1 MAPQVWT
8 IMDVL
13 NWTTNYLKSGTSS
26 TPRLD
31 AELLLA
37 YVLEVERIRL
47 YVDHDKPMM
56 APELARFKGLVRQRK
71 GGESVAHITGQ
82 KEFWKLRFETP
93 APLFVPRPETEL
105 LVEEAV
111 RMAGESGQIL
121 DLCCGTGAIL
131 VSVVHEL
138 PGWQGVGVDQMP
150 LAAKTATQNAENA
163 GVADRVTVHCDDAV
177 AFVASSSQ
185 PQFSMITCNPPYV
198 ASAEWEMLAPEIKV
212 NEPRQAVDGGSDG
225 LDLLRRLLPEL
236 PARLAPGGRL
246 LLEYGGDDQSA
257 VLSQL
262 LVDTG
267 FANVKIL
274 KDYGGIDRVAVA
286 TVLS

>member
-8 IMDVL
+8 VMEVL
-13 NWTTNYLKSGTSS
+13 NWTTNYLKSGSSS

-37 YVLEVERIRL
+37 HVLQVERIRL
-47 YVDHDKPMM
+47 YVDHDKPMTE
-56 APELARFKGLVRQRK
+56 PELARFKGLVRQRK
-71 GGESVAHITGQ
+71 DGESVAHITGL
-82 KEFWKLRFETP
+82 KEFWKLSFETP

-111 RMAGESGQIL
+111 RLAGETGQIL

-150 LAAKTATQNAENA
+150 LAAKTASRNAENA
-163 GVADRVTVHCDDAV
+163 GVADRVTVHCHDAV
-177 AFVASSSQ
+177 AFVADSSQ
-185 PQFSMITCNPPYV
+185 PQFSIITCNPPYV
-198 ASAEWEMLAPEIKV
+198 ATAEWEMLATEIKV
-212 NEPRQAVDGGSDG
+212 NEPRQAVDGGGDG
-225 LDLLRRLLPEL
+225 LDFLRGLLPDL
-236 PARLAPGGRL
+236 PARLTPGGHL
-246 LLEYGGDDQSA
+246 LLEYSGDEQTA
-257 VLSQL
+257 ALSQL

-267 FANVKIL
+267 FTDVRIL
-274 KDYGGIDRVAVA
+274 KDYGGIDRVAAA